1 MGLLDG
7 LFGTDAADDATAD
20 DQEQRQ
26 FAILMNAGPDQGA
39 TANNG
44 FGYAIDLDDA
54 GHDVRLFLD
63 GTATRWPAEFTE
75 NPDRPFNHKWNTI
88 QARGLLVGAC
98 GYCADAFGQTESIER
113 ANVDLLSG
121 SGEHAPSVS
130 ELAEGGY
137 ELVTIG

>member
-7 LFGTDAADDATAD
+7 LFGDGTTDETAVDDD
-20 DQEQRQ
+20 ERK
-26 FAILMNAGPDQGA
+26 FAILLNAGPDQAA
-39 TANNG
+39 TANNA

-54 GHDVRLFLD
+54 GHDVGIFLD
-63 GTATRWPAEFTE
+63 GKATTWPGEFTE
-75 NPDRPFNHKWNTI
+75 NPDRPFNHKWSTI
-88 QARGLLVGAC
+88 QARGLIVGAC
-98 GYCADAFGQTESIER
+98 GACADAFGGTGSVER

-130 ELAEGGY
+130 ELADRGY